1 MHVMYIAGIMSGT
14 SLDGIDVALVH
25 IEGSGVDSKIELI
38 HFTTVPFCNDMKNEI
53 QQALSIETSNVQ
65 LICSLN
71 FKLGLCFA
79 NVVKEVCK
87 EANFPL
93 RQLDLVGSHGQTIY
107 HQPKQE
113 GNIIS
118 STLQIGEP
126 AVIAYETNT
135 TVISNFRTMDMAAGG
150 QGAPLVPYSEII
162 LYRHQTKNRL
172 LQNIGG
178 IGNVTVVPSKRSK
191 ESVIA
196 FDTGPGNMVID
207 EVCQRLFHV
216 PYDQNGWIAKQGV
229 VVDEILTYCM
239 NHPFLNMKP
248 PKSTGRE
255 QFGEAFVTELLN
267 RFKKHSKENILAT
280 VTMFTACSIV
290 HHYKAFILPYYEIDE
305 VILGG
310 GGSYNNT
317 LVEMLRNGLRE
328 EKCSIC
334 IQEDIGH
341 SSAAKEAIAFAIL
354 ANETYHR
361 NPSNVPSATGA
372 KNSVILGNITFPPYA
387 DENEANI

>member
-1 MHVMYIAGIMSGT
+1 MYIAGVMSGT

-25 IEGSGVDSKIELI
+25 IDGSGVDSKVELI
-38 HFTTVPFCNDMKNEI
+38 HFTTVPFCNDMKNDI
-53 QQALSIETSNVQ
+53 QQALSIENSNVQ

-71 FKLGLCFA
+71 FKLGLRFA
-79 NVVKEVCK
+79 NAVKEVCK

-93 RQLDLVGSHGQTIY
+93 RQLDLIGSHGQTIY
-107 HQPKQE
+107 HQPQQD
-113 GNIIS
+113 GGMIP

-126 AVIAYETNT
+126 AIIAYETNT

-178 IGNVTVVPSKRSK
+178 IGNVTVIPSQLSEK
-191 ESVIA
+191 SVIA
-196 FDTGPGNMVID
+196 FDTGPGNVVMD
-207 EVCQRLFHV
+207 EVCQRLFQLS
-216 PYDQNGWIAKQGV
+216 YDQNGNIAKQGV
-229 VVDEILTYCM
+229 VVEEVLTYCM
-239 NHPFLNMKP
+239 NHPFLKMNP

-255 QFGEAFVTELLN
+255 QFGEEFVSELLK
-267 RFKKHSKENILAT
+267 RFEKHSKENILTT
-280 VTMFTACSIV
+280 VTRFTASSIV
-290 HHYKAFILPYYEIDE
+290 YHYKEFILQYYEIDE

-310 GGSYNNT
+310 GGSYNDT
-317 LVEMLRNGLRE
+317 LVEMIRHGLKE
-328 EKCSIC
+328 EKCALFL
-334 IQEDIGH
+334 QEDIGY
-341 SSAAKEAIAFAIL
+341 SSEAKEAIAFAIL

-372 KNSVILGNITFPPYA
+372 KESVVLGNITFPP
-387 DENEANI
+387 I

>member
-25 IEGSGVDSKIELI
+25 IEGSGVESKVELI

-53 QQALSIETSNVQ
+53 QQALSIENSNVQ

-79 NVVKEVCK
+79 NAVKEVCK
-87 EANFPL
+87 EADFPL
-93 RQLDLVGSHGQTIY
+93 KQLDSIGSHGQTIY
-107 HQPKQE
+107 HQPKQD
-113 GNIIS
+113 GNMIP

-162 LYRHQTKNRL
+162 LYRHSTKNRL

-178 IGNVTVVPSKRSK
+178 IGNVTVIPSHLSNK
-191 ESVIA
+191 SVMA
-196 FDTGPGNMVID
+196 FDNGPGNMVMD
-207 EVCQRLFHV
+207 EVCQRLFQL
-216 PYDQNGWIAKQGV
+216 PYDQNGEIAKKGV

-239 NHPFLNMKP
+239 SHPFLKMNP

-255 QFGEAFVTELLN
+255 QFGEEFVSELLK
-267 RFKKHSKENILAT
+267 RYEKHSKENILTT
-280 VTMFTACSIV
+280 VTMFTASSII
-290 HHYKAFILPYYEIDE
+290 HHYKEFILPYYEIDE

-310 GGSYNNT
+310 GGSYNST
-317 LVEMLRNGLRE
+317 LVEMLRNGLKE
-328 EKCSIC
+328 EKCAIF
-334 IQEDIGH
+334 IQENLGY

-354 ANETYHR
+354 ANETHHR

-372 KNSVILGNITFPPYA
+372 KQSVVLGNITFPP
-387 DENEANI
+387 I

>member
-1 MHVMYIAGIMSGT
+1 MYIAGIMSGT

-25 IEGSGVDSKIELI
+25 IEGSGVDSKVELI
-38 HFTTVPFCNDMKNEI
+38 HFTTVPFCNDIKNEI
-53 QQALSIETSNVQ
+53 QQSLSLENSNVQ

-79 NVVKEVCK
+79 NAVKEVCN
-87 EANFPL
+87 EANFSL
-93 RQLDLVGSHGQTIY
+93 KQLDLIGSHGQTIY
-107 HQPKQE
+107 HQPKQD
-113 GNIIS
+113 GSMIP

-178 IGNVTVVPSKRSK
+178 IGNVTVIPSKLSK
-191 ESVIA
+191 KSVIA
-196 FDTGPGNMVID
+196 FDTGPGNMIMD
-207 EVCQRLFHV
+207 EVCQRLFQL
-216 PYDQNGWIAKQGV
+216 PYDQNGKIAKQGV
-229 VVDEILTYCM
+229 VVEEVLTYCM
-239 NHPFLNMKP
+239 NHPFLKMNP

-255 QFGEAFVTELLN
+255 QFGEEFVSELLK
-267 RFKKHSKENILAT
+267 RFEKYSKENILTT
-280 VTMFTACSIV
+280 VTMFTASSIV
-290 HHYKAFILPYYEIDE
+290 HHYKEIILPYYEIDE

-310 GGSYNNT
+310 GGSYNDT
-317 LVEMLRNGLRE
+317 LVEMIRNGLKE
-328 EKCSIC
+328 EKCTVF
-334 IQEDIGH
+334 IQEDIGY
-341 SSAAKEAIAFAIL
+341 SSEAKEAIAFAIL

-372 KNSVILGNITFPPYA
+372 KQSVVLGNITFPP
-387 DENEANI
+387 I

>member
-1 MHVMYIAGIMSGT
+1 MHVMYVAGVMSGT

-25 IEGSGVDSKIELI
+25 IDGSGVDSKVELI
-38 HFTTVPFCNDMKNEI
+38 HFTTVPFCNDMKNDI
-53 QQALSIETSNVQ
+53 QQALSIENSNVQ

-71 FKLGLCFA
+71 FKLGLRFA
-79 NVVKEVCK
+79 NAVKEVCK

-93 RQLDLVGSHGQTIY
+93 RQLDLIGSHGQTIY
-107 HQPKQE
+107 HQPQQD
-113 GNIIS
+113 GGMIP

-126 AVIAYETNT
+126 AIIAYETNT

-178 IGNVTVVPSKRSK
+178 IGNVTVIPSQLSEK
-191 ESVIA
+191 SVIA
-196 FDTGPGNMVID
+196 FDTGPGNMVMD
-207 EVCQRLFHV
+207 EVCQRLFQLS
-216 PYDQNGWIAKQGV
+216 YDQNGDIAKQGV
-229 VVDEILTYCM
+229 VVEEVLTYCM
-239 NHPFLNMKP
+239 NHPFLKMNP

-255 QFGEAFVTELLN
+255 QFGEEFVSELLK
-267 RFKKHSKENILAT
+267 RFEKHSKENILTT
-280 VTMFTACSIV
+280 VTRFTASSIV
-290 HHYKAFILPYYEIDE
+290 YHYKEFILPYYEIDE

-310 GGSYNNT
+310 GGSYNDT
-317 LVEMLRNGLRE
+317 LVEMIRHGLKE
-328 EKCSIC
+328 EKCALFL
-334 IQEDIGH
+334 QEDIGY
-341 SSAAKEAIAFAIL
+341 SSEAKEAIAFAIL

>member
-1 MHVMYIAGIMSGT
+1 MHVMYVAGVMSGT

-25 IEGSGVDSKIELI
+25 IEGSGVESKVKPI

-53 QQALSIETSNVQ
+53 QQALSIENSNVQ

-79 NVVKEVCK
+79 GVVKEVCK
-87 EANFPL
+87 EVNFPL
-93 RQLDLVGSHGQTIY
+93 KQLDLIGSHGQTIY
-107 HQPKQE
+107 HQPKQD
-113 GNIIS
+113 GNMIP

-135 TVISNFRTMDMAAGG
+135 TVISNFRTMDIAAGG

-178 IGNVTVVPSKRSK
+178 IGNVTVIPSHLSDK
-191 ESVIA
+191 SVIA
-196 FDTGPGNMVID
+196 FDTGPGNMVMD
-207 EVCQRLFHV
+207 EVCQRLFQLS
-216 PYDQNGWIAKQGV
+216 YDQNGKIAKQGV

-239 NHPFLNMKP
+239 NHPFLKMNP

-255 QFGEAFVTELLN
+255 QFGEEFVSELL
-267 RFKKHSKENILAT
+267 KQYEKHSKENILTT
-280 VTMFTACSIV
+280 VTMFTASSIV
-290 HHYKAFILPYYEIDE
+290 HQYKEFILPYYEIDE

-310 GGSYNNT
+310 GGSYNRT
-317 LVEMLRNGLRE
+317 LVEMIRYGLKD
-328 EKCSIC
+328 EKCAIF
-334 IQEDIGH
+334 IQEDIGY
-341 SSAAKEAIAFAIL
+341 SSEAKEAIAFAIL

-372 KNSVILGNITFPPYA
+372 KQSVVLGNITFPP
-387 DENEANI
+387 I

>member
-1 MHVMYIAGIMSGT
+1 MYIAGIMSGT

-25 IEGSGVDSKIELI
+25 IEGSGVESKVKLI
-38 HFTTVPFCNDMKNEI
+38 HFITVPFCNDMKNEI
-53 QQALSIETSNVQ
+53 QQALSIENSNVQ

-79 NVVKEVCK
+79 NAVREVCK

-93 RQLDLVGSHGQTIY
+93 GQLNLIGSHGQTIY
-107 HQPKQE
+107 HQPKHD
-113 GNIIS
+113 GNMIP

-135 TVISNFRTMDMAAGG
+135 TVISNFRTMDIAAGG

-162 LYRHQTKNRL
+162 LYRHPTKNRL

-178 IGNVTVVPSKRSK
+178 IGNVTIIPSHLSDKN
-191 ESVIA
+191 VIA

-207 EVCQRLFHV
+207 GMCQRLFQLS
-216 PYDQNGWIAKQGV
+216 YDQNGKIAKQGV

-239 NHPFLNMKP
+239 NHPFLKMNP

-255 QFGEAFVTELLN
+255 QFGEEFVSELLK
-267 RFKKHSKENILAT
+267 RYERHSKENIVTT
-280 VTMFTACSIV
+280 VTMFTARSIV
-290 HHYKAFILPYYEIDE
+290 YQYKEFILPYYEIDE

-310 GGSYNNT
+310 GGSYNDT
-317 LVEMLRNGLRE
+317 LVEMIRYGLKD
-328 EKCSIC
+328 EKCAIF
-334 IQEDIGH
+334 IQEDIGY
-341 SSAAKEAIAFAIL
+341 SSEAKEAIAFAIL

-372 KNSVILGNITFPPYA
+372 KQSVVLGNITFPPT
-387 DENEANI
+387 

>member
-1 MHVMYIAGIMSGT
+1 MHVMYVAGVMSGT

-25 IEGSGVDSKIELI
+25 IDGSGVDSKVELI
-38 HFTTVPFCNDMKNEI
+38 HFTTVPFCNDMKNDI
-53 QQALSIETSNVQ
+53 QQALSIENSNVQ

-71 FKLGLCFA
+71 FKLGLRFA
-79 NVVKEVCK
+79 NAVKEVCK

-93 RQLDLVGSHGQTIY
+93 RQLDLIGSHGQTIY
-107 HQPKQE
+107 HQPQQD
-113 GNIIS
+113 GGMIP

-126 AVIAYETNT
+126 AIIAYETNT

-178 IGNVTVVPSKRSK
+178 IGNVTVIPSQLSEK
-191 ESVIA
+191 SVIA
-196 FDTGPGNMVID
+196 FDTGPGNVVMD
-207 EVCQRLFHV
+207 EVCQRLFQLS
-216 PYDQNGWIAKQGV
+216 YDQNGNIAKQGV
-229 VVDEILTYCM
+229 VVEEVLTYCM
-239 NHPFLNMKP
+239 NHPFLKMNP

-255 QFGEAFVTELLN
+255 QFGEEFVSELLKW
-267 RFKKHSKENILAT
+267 FEKHSKENILTT
-280 VTMFTACSIV
+280 VTRFTASSIV
-290 HHYKAFILPYYEIDE
+290 YHYKEFILPYYEIDE

-310 GGSYNNT
+310 GGSYNDT
-317 LVEMLRNGLRE
+317 LVEMIRHGLKE
-328 EKCSIC
+328 EKCALFL
-334 IQEDIGH
+334 QEDIGY
-341 SSAAKEAIAFAIL
+341 SSEAKEAIAFAIL

-372 KNSVILGNITFPPYA
+372 KESVVLGNITFPP
-387 DENEANI
+387 I

>member
-1 MHVMYIAGIMSGT
+1 MYIAGIMSGT

-25 IEGSGVDSKIELI
+25 IEGNGVDSKVELI
-38 HFTTVPFCNDMKNEI
+38 HFTTVPFCKDIKNEI
-53 QQALSIETSNVQ
+53 LQALSIDTSNVQ

-79 NVVKEVCK
+79 NAVKEVCK
-87 EANFPL
+87 QADL
-93 RQLDLVGSHGQTIY
+93 SLKQLDLIGSHGQTIY
-107 HQPKQE
+107 HQPAPE

-118 STLQIGEP
+118 STFQIGEP

-150 QGAPLVPYSEII
+150 QGAPLVPYSEVI

-178 IGNVTVVPSKRSK
+178 IGNVTFIPNKLCK
-191 ESVIA
+191 KDVIA

-207 EVCQRLFHV
+207 EVCMQLFDLS
-216 PYDQNGWIAKQGV
+216 YDKNGEIAKKGV
-229 VVDEILTYCM
+229 VIDEILMYCM
-239 NHPFLNMKP
+239 DHPFLKIAP

-255 QFGEAFVTELLN
+255 QFGKEFVNELFN
-267 RFKKHSKENILAT
+267 RFKEFSKEDILAT
-280 VTMFTACSIV
+280 VTMFTANSIV
-290 HHYKAFILPYYEIDE
+290 QQYKEFILPFYEIDE

-310 GGSYNNT
+310 GGSYNDT
-317 LVEMLRNGLRE
+317 LVEMIREGLKE
-328 EKCSIC
+328 EYCTVL
-334 IQEDIGH
+334 IQEELGY
-341 SSAAKEAIAFAIL
+341 SSSAKEAIAFAIL

-361 NPSNVPSATGA
+361 NPGNVPSATGA
-372 KNSVILGNITFPPYA
+372 RESVILGNTTFPP
-387 DENEANI
+387 IRK

>member
-25 IEGSGVDSKIELI
+25 IEGSGVESKVKLI
-38 HFTTVPFCNDMKNEI
+38 HFITVPFCNDMKNEI
-53 QQALSIETSNVQ
+53 QQALSIENSNVQ

-79 NVVKEVCK
+79 NAVREVCK

-93 RQLDLVGSHGQTIY
+93 GQLNLIGSHGQTIY
-107 HQPKQE
+107 HQPKHD
-113 GNIIS
+113 GNMIP

-135 TVISNFRTMDMAAGG
+135 TVISNFRTMDIAAGG

-162 LYRHQTKNRL
+162 LYRHPTKNRL

-178 IGNVTVVPSKRSK
+178 IGNVTIIPSHLSDKN
-191 ESVIA
+191 VIA

-207 EVCQRLFHV
+207 GMCQRLFQLS
-216 PYDQNGWIAKQGV
+216 YDQNGKIAKQGV

-239 NHPFLNMKP
+239 NHPFLKMNP

-255 QFGEAFVTELLN
+255 QFGEEFVSELLK
-267 RFKKHSKENILAT
+267 RYERHSKENIVTT
-280 VTMFTACSIV
+280 VTMFTARSIV
-290 HHYKAFILPYYEIDE
+290 YQYKEFILPYYEIDE

-310 GGSYNNT
+310 GGSYNDT
-317 LVEMLRNGLRE
+317 LVEMIRYGLKD
-328 EKCSIC
+328 EKCAIF
-334 IQEDIGH
+334 IQEDIGY
-341 SSAAKEAIAFAIL
+341 SSEAKEAIAFAIL

-372 KNSVILGNITFPPYA
+372 KQSVVLGNITFPPT
-387 DENEANI
+387 

>member
-1 MHVMYIAGIMSGT
+1 MYIAGVMSGT

-25 IEGSGVDSKIELI
+25 IEGSSVGSKVELI

-53 QQALSIETSNVQ
+53 QQALSIENSNVQ

-79 NVVKEVCK
+79 GAVKEVCK
-87 EANFPL
+87 EAKFPL
-93 RQLDLVGSHGQTIY
+93 GQLDVIGSHGQTIY
-107 HQPKQE
+107 HQPKQD
-113 GNIIS
+113 GTMIP

-126 AVIAYETNT
+126 AVIAYETKT

-178 IGNVTVVPSKRSK
+178 IGNVTVIPSQLSDK
-191 ESVIA
+191 SVIA
-196 FDTGPGNMVID
+196 FDTGPGNMIMD
-207 EVCQRLFHV
+207 EVCQRLFQL
-216 PYDQNGWIAKQGV
+216 PYDQNGKVAKQGV
-229 VVDEILTYCM
+229 VVEEVLTYCM
-239 NHPFLNMKP
+239 NHPFLKMNP

-255 QFGEAFVTELLN
+255 QFGEEFVSELLK
-267 RFKKHSKENILAT
+267 RFEKHSKENILTT
-280 VTMFTACSIV
+280 VTMFTASSIV
-290 HHYKAFILPYYEIDE
+290 YHYKEFILPYYEIDE

-310 GGSYNNT
+310 GGSYNDT
-317 LVEMLRNGLRE
+317 LVEMIRHGLKE
-328 EKCSIC
+328 EKCTLFL
-334 IQEDIGH
+334 QEDIGF
-341 SSAAKEAIAFAIL
+341 SSEAKEAIAFAIL

-372 KNSVILGNITFPPYA
+372 TQSVVLGNITFPP
-387 DENEANI
+387 IR

>member
-25 IEGSGVDSKIELI
+25 IEGSGVESKVKLI
-38 HFTTVPFCNDMKNEI
+38 HFITVPFCNDMKNEI
-53 QQALSIETSNVQ
+53 QQALSIENSNVQ

-79 NVVKEVCK
+79 NAVREVCK
-87 EANFPL
+87 EANLPL
-93 RQLDLVGSHGQTIY
+93 GQLNLIGSHGQTIY
-107 HQPKQE
+107 HQPKHD
-113 GNIIS
+113 GNMIP

-135 TVISNFRTMDMAAGG
+135 TVISNFRTMDIAAGG

-162 LYRHQTKNRL
+162 LYRHPTKNRL

-178 IGNVTVVPSKRSK
+178 IGNVTIIPSHLSDKN
-191 ESVIA
+191 VIA

-207 EVCQRLFHV
+207 EMCQRLFQLS
-216 PYDQNGWIAKQGV
+216 YDQNGKIAKQGV
-229 VVDEILTYCM
+229 IVDEILTYCM
-239 NHPFLNMKP
+239 NHPFLKMNP

-255 QFGEAFVTELLN
+255 QFGEEFVSELLK
-267 RFKKHSKENILAT
+267 RYERHSKENIVTT
-280 VTMFTACSIV
+280 VTMFTARSIV
-290 HHYKAFILPYYEIDE
+290 HQYKEFILPYYEIDE

-310 GGSYNNT
+310 GGSYNRT
-317 LVEMLRNGLRE
+317 LVEMIRNGLKE
-328 EKCSIC
+328 EKCALFL
-334 IQEDIGH
+334 QEDIGY
-341 SSAAKEAIAFAIL
+341 SSEAKEAIAFAIL
-354 ANETYHR
+354 ANETHHR

-372 KNSVILGNITFPPYA
+372 KQSVVLGNITFPP
-387 DENEANI
+387 I

>member
-1 MHVMYIAGIMSGT
+1 MHVMYVAGVMSGT

-25 IEGSGVDSKIELI
+25 IDGSGVDSKVELI
-38 HFTTVPFCNDMKNEI
+38 HFTTVPFCNDMKNDI
-53 QQALSIETSNVQ
+53 QQALSIENSNVQ

-71 FKLGLCFA
+71 FKLGLRFA
-79 NVVKEVCK
+79 NAVKEVCK

-93 RQLDLVGSHGQTIY
+93 RQLDLIGSHGQTIY
-107 HQPKQE
+107 HQPQQD
-113 GNIIS
+113 GGMIP

-126 AVIAYETNT
+126 AIIAYETNT

-150 QGAPLVPYSEII
+150 QGAPLVSYSEII

-178 IGNVTVVPSKRSK
+178 IGNVTVIPSQLSEK
-191 ESVIA
+191 SVIA
-196 FDTGPGNMVID
+196 FDTGPGNMVMD
-207 EVCQRLFHV
+207 EVCQRLFQLS
-216 PYDQNGWIAKQGV
+216 YDQNGNIAKQGV
-229 VVDEILTYCM
+229 VVEEVLTYCM
-239 NHPFLNMKP
+239 NHPFLKMNP

-255 QFGEAFVTELLN
+255 QFGEEFVSELLK
-267 RFKKHSKENILAT
+267 RFEKHSKENILTT
-280 VTMFTACSIV
+280 VTRFTASSIV
-290 HHYKAFILPYYEIDE
+290 YHYKEFILPYYEIDE

-310 GGSYNNT
+310 GGSYNDT
-317 LVEMLRNGLRE
+317 LVEMIRHGLKE
-328 EKCSIC
+328 EKCALFL
-334 IQEDIGH
+334 QEDIGY
-341 SSAAKEAIAFAIL
+341 SSESKEAIAFAIL

>member
-1 MHVMYIAGIMSGT
+1 MHVMYIAGVMSGT

-25 IEGSGVDSKIELI
+25 IEGRGVGSKVELI

-53 QQALSIETSNVQ
+53 QQALSIENSNVQ

-79 NVVKEVCK
+79 GAVKEVCK

-93 RQLDLVGSHGQTIY
+93 GQLDVIGSHGQTIY
-107 HQPKQE
+107 HQPKQD
-113 GNIIS
+113 GTMIP

-126 AVIAYETNT
+126 AVIAYETKT

-178 IGNVTVVPSKRSK
+178 ISNVTVIPSQLSEK
-191 ESVIA
+191 SVIA
-196 FDTGPGNMVID
+196 FDTGPGNMVMD
-207 EVCQRLFHV
+207 EVCQRLFQL
-216 PYDQNGWIAKQGV
+216 PYDQNGKVAKQGV
-229 VVDEILTYCM
+229 VVEEILTYCM
-239 NHPFLNMKP
+239 SHPFLKMNP

-255 QFGEAFVTELLN
+255 QFGEEFVSELLK
-267 RFKKHSKENILAT
+267 RFEKHSKENILT
-280 VTMFTACSIV
+280 TLTMFTASSIV
-290 HHYKAFILPYYEIDE
+290 YHYKEFILPYYEIDE

-310 GGSYNNT
+310 GGSYNDT
-317 LVEMLRNGLRE
+317 LVEMIRHGLKE
-328 EKCSIC
+328 EKCTLFL
-334 IQEDIGH
+334 QEDIGY
-341 SSAAKEAIAFAIL
+341 SSEAKEAIAFAIL

-372 KNSVILGNITFPPYA
+372 TQSVVLGNITFPP
-387 DENEANI
+387 IR

>member
-25 IEGSGVDSKIELI
+25 IEGSGVESKVKLI
-38 HFTTVPFCNDMKNEI
+38 HFITVPFCNDMKNEI
-53 QQALSIETSNVQ
+53 QQALSIENSNVQ

-79 NVVKEVCK
+79 NAVREVCK

-93 RQLDLVGSHGQTIY
+93 GQLNLIGSHGQTIY
-107 HQPKQE
+107 HQPKHD
-113 GNIIS
+113 GNMIP

-135 TVISNFRTMDMAAGG
+135 TVISNFRTMDIAAGG

-162 LYRHQTKNRL
+162 LYRHPTKNRL

-178 IGNVTVVPSKRSK
+178 IGNVTIIPSHLSDKN
-191 ESVIA
+191 VIA
-196 FDTGPGNMVID
+196 FDTGSGNMVID
-207 EVCQRLFHV
+207 GMCQRLFQLS
-216 PYDQNGWIAKQGV
+216 YDQNGKIAKQGV

-239 NHPFLNMKP
+239 NHPFLKMNP

-255 QFGEAFVTELLN
+255 QFGEEFVSELLK
-267 RFKKHSKENILAT
+267 RYERHSKENIVTT
-280 VTMFTACSIV
+280 VTMFTARSIV
-290 HHYKAFILPYYEIDE
+290 HQYKEFILPYYEIDE

-310 GGSYNNT
+310 GGSYNDT
-317 LVEMLRNGLRE
+317 LVEMIRYGLKD
-328 EKCSIC
+328 EKCAIF
-334 IQEDIGH
+334 IQEDIGY
-341 SSAAKEAIAFAIL
+341 SSEAKEAIAFAIL

-372 KNSVILGNITFPPYA
+372 KQSVVLGNITFPP
-387 DENEANI
+387 I

>member
-1 MHVMYIAGIMSGT
+1 MHVMYVAGVMSGT

-25 IEGSGVDSKIELI
+25 IDGSGVDSKVELI
-38 HFTTVPFCNDMKNEI
+38 HFTTVPFCNDMKNDI
-53 QQALSIETSNVQ
+53 QQALSIENSNVQ

-71 FKLGLCFA
+71 FKLGLRFA
-79 NVVKEVCK
+79 NAVKEVCK

-93 RQLDLVGSHGQTIY
+93 RQLDLIGSHGQTIY
-107 HQPKQE
+107 HQPQQD
-113 GNIIS
+113 GGMIP

-126 AVIAYETNT
+126 AIIAYETNT

-178 IGNVTVVPSKRSK
+178 IGNLTVIPSQLSEK
-191 ESVIA
+191 SVIA
-196 FDTGPGNMVID
+196 FDTGPGNMVMD
-207 EVCQRLFHV
+207 EVCQRLFQLS
-216 PYDQNGWIAKQGV
+216 YDQNGNIAKQGV
-229 VVDEILTYCM
+229 VVEEVLTYCM
-239 NHPFLNMKP
+239 NHPFLKMNP

-255 QFGEAFVTELLN
+255 QFGEEFVSELLK
-267 RFKKHSKENILAT
+267 RFEKHSKENILTT
-280 VTMFTACSIV
+280 VTRFTASSIV
-290 HHYKAFILPYYEIDE
+290 YHYKEFILPYYEIDE

-310 GGSYNNT
+310 GGSYNDT
-317 LVEMLRNGLRE
+317 LVEMIRHGLKE
-328 EKCSIC
+328 EKCALFL
-334 IQEDIGH
+334 QEDIGY
-341 SSAAKEAIAFAIL
+341 SSEAKEAIAFAIL

-372 KNSVILGNITFPPYA
+372 KESVVLGNITFPP
-387 DENEANI
+387 I

>member
-1 MHVMYIAGIMSGT
+1 MHVMYVAGVMSGT

-25 IEGSGVDSKIELI
+25 IDGSGVDSKVELI
-38 HFTTVPFCNDMKNEI
+38 HFTTVPFCNDMKNDI
-53 QQALSIETSNVQ
+53 QQALSIENSNVQ

-71 FKLGLCFA
+71 FKLGLRFA
-79 NVVKEVCK
+79 NAVKEVCK

-93 RQLDLVGSHGQTIY
+93 RQLDLIGSHGQTIY
-107 HQPKQE
+107 HQPQQD
-113 GNIIS
+113 GGMIP

-126 AVIAYETNT
+126 AIIAYETNT

-150 QGAPLVPYSEII
+150 QGAPLVSYSEII

-178 IGNVTVVPSKRSK
+178 IGNVTVIPSQLSEK
-191 ESVIA
+191 SVIA
-196 FDTGPGNMVID
+196 FDTGPGNMVMD
-207 EVCQRLFHV
+207 EVCQRLFQLS
-216 PYDQNGWIAKQGV
+216 YDQNGNIAKQGV
-229 VVDEILTYCM
+229 VVEEVLTYCM
-239 NHPFLNMKP
+239 NHPFLKMNP

-255 QFGEAFVTELLN
+255 QFGEEFVSELLK
-267 RFKKHSKENILAT
+267 RFEKHSKENILTT
-280 VTMFTACSIV
+280 VTRFTASSIV
-290 HHYKAFILPYYEIDE
+290 YHYKEFILPYYEIDE

-310 GGSYNNT
+310 GGSYNDT
-317 LVEMLRNGLRE
+317 LVEMIRHGLKE
-328 EKCSIC
+328 EKCALFL
-334 IQEDIGH
+334 QEDIGY
-341 SSAAKEAIAFAIL
+341 SSEAKEAIAFAIL

>member
-25 IEGSGVDSKIELI
+25 IEGSGVKSKVELI
-38 HFTTVPFCNDMKNEI
+38 HFNTVPFCNDIKNEI
-53 QQALSIETSNVQ
+53 QQSLSIENSNVQ

-79 NVVKEVCK
+79 NAVKEVCK
-87 EANFPL
+87 ESNVSL
-93 RQLDLVGSHGQTIY
+93 EKLDLIGSHGQTIY
-107 HQPKQE
+107 HQPKQD
-113 GNIIS
+113 GNMIP

-150 QGAPLVPYSEII
+150 QGAPLVPYSEVI

-178 IGNVTVVPSKRSK
+178 IGNVTVIPSKRSNK
-191 ESVIA
+191 SVIA
-196 FDTGPGNMVID
+196 FDIGPGNMVID
-207 EVCQRLFHV
+207 EVCQRLFQL
-216 PYDQNGWIAKQGV
+216 PYDQNGKIAKQGV
-229 VVDEILTYCM
+229 IVDEILTYCM
-239 NHPFLNMKP
+239 NHPFLKMNP

-255 QFGEAFVTELLN
+255 QFGKEFVSELLK
-267 RFKKHSKENILAT
+267 RFENYSKESILTT
-280 VTMFTACSIV
+280 VTMFTANSIV
-290 HHYKAFILPYYEIDE
+290 HHYKEFILPHYEIDE

-310 GGSYNNT
+310 GGSYNDT
-317 LVEMLRNGLRE
+317 LVEMVRNGLKE
-328 EKCSIC
+328 EKCAIF
-334 IQEDIGH
+334 IQEDIGY

-354 ANETYHR
+354 ANETHHR

-372 KNSVILGNITFPPYA
+372 KKSVVLGNITFPP
-387 DENEANI
+387 IRRK

>member
-1 MHVMYIAGIMSGT
+1 MYVAGVMSGT

-25 IEGSGVDSKIELI
+25 IDGSGVDSKVELI
-38 HFTTVPFCNDMKNEI
+38 HFTTVPFCNDMKNDI
-53 QQALSIETSNVQ
+53 QQALSIENSNVQ

-71 FKLGLCFA
+71 FKLGLRFA
-79 NVVKEVCK
+79 NAVKEVCK

-93 RQLDLVGSHGQTIY
+93 RQLDLIGSHGQTIY
-107 HQPKQE
+107 HQPQQD
-113 GNIIS
+113 GGMIP

-126 AVIAYETNT
+126 AIIAYETNT

-178 IGNVTVVPSKRSK
+178 IGNVTVIPSQLSEK
-191 ESVIA
+191 SVIA
-196 FDTGPGNMVID
+196 FDTGPGNMVMD
-207 EVCQRLFHV
+207 EACQRLFQLS
-216 PYDQNGWIAKQGV
+216 YDQNGNIAKQGV
-229 VVDEILTYCM
+229 VVEEVLTYCM
-239 NHPFLNMKP
+239 NHPFLKMNP

-255 QFGEAFVTELLN
+255 QFGEEFVSELLK
-267 RFKKHSKENILAT
+267 RFEKHSKENILTT
-280 VTMFTACSIV
+280 VTRFTASSIV
-290 HHYKAFILPYYEIDE
+290 YHYKEFILPYYEIDE

-310 GGSYNNT
+310 GGSYNDT
-317 LVEMLRNGLRE
+317 LVEMIRHGLKE
-328 EKCSIC
+328 EKCALFL
-334 IQEDIGH
+334 QEDIGY
-341 SSAAKEAIAFAIL
+341 SSEAKEAIAFAIL

>member
-1 MHVMYIAGIMSGT
+1 MYVAGVMSGT

-25 IEGSGVDSKIELI
+25 IDGSGVDSKVELI
-38 HFTTVPFCNDMKNEI
+38 HFTTVPFCNDMKNDI
-53 QQALSIETSNVQ
+53 QQALSIENSNVQ

-71 FKLGLCFA
+71 FKLGLRFA
-79 NVVKEVCK
+79 NAVKEVCK

-93 RQLDLVGSHGQTIY
+93 RQLDLIGSHGQTIY
-107 HQPKQE
+107 HQPQQD
-113 GNIIS
+113 GGMIP

-126 AVIAYETNT
+126 AIIAYETNT

-178 IGNVTVVPSKRSK
+178 IGNVTVIPSQLSEK
-191 ESVIA
+191 SVIA
-196 FDTGPGNMVID
+196 FDTCPGNMVMD
-207 EVCQRLFHV
+207 EVCQRLFQLS
-216 PYDQNGWIAKQGV
+216 YDQNGNIAKQGV
-229 VVDEILTYCM
+229 VVEEVLTYCM
-239 NHPFLNMKP
+239 NHPFLKMNP

-255 QFGEAFVTELLN
+255 QFGEEFVSELLK
-267 RFKKHSKENILAT
+267 RFEKHSKENILTT
-280 VTMFTACSIV
+280 VTRFTASSIV
-290 HHYKAFILPYYEIDE
+290 YHYKEFILPYYEIDE

-310 GGSYNNT
+310 GGSYNDT
-317 LVEMLRNGLRE
+317 LVEMIRHGLKE
-328 EKCSIC
+328 EKCALFL
-334 IQEDIGH
+334 QEDIGY
-341 SSAAKEAIAFAIL
+341 SSEAKEAIAFAIL

-372 KNSVILGNITFPPYA
+372 KESVVLGNITFPP
-387 DENEANI
+387 I

>member
-1 MHVMYIAGIMSGT
+1 MAGVMSGT

-25 IEGSGVDSKIELI
+25 IEGSGVGSKVELI

-53 QQALSIETSNVQ
+53 QQALSIENSNVQ

-79 NVVKEVCK
+79 GAVKEVCK

-93 RQLDLVGSHGQTIY
+93 GQLDVIGSHGQTIY
-107 HQPKQE
+107 HQPKQD
-113 GNIIS
+113 GTMIL

-126 AVIAYETNT
+126 AVIAYETKT

-178 IGNVTVVPSKRSK
+178 IGNVTVIPSQLSDK
-191 ESVIA
+191 SVIA
-196 FDTGPGNMVID
+196 FDTGPGNMIMD
-207 EVCQRLFHV
+207 ELCQRLFRL
-216 PYDQNGWIAKQGV
+216 PYDQNGKIAKQGV
-229 VVDEILTYCM
+229 VVEEILTYCM
-239 NHPFLNMKP
+239 NHPFLKMNP

-255 QFGEAFVTELLN
+255 QFGEEFVSELLK
-267 RFKKHSKENILAT
+267 RFEKHCKENILTT
-280 VTMFTACSIV
+280 VTMFTANSIV
-290 HHYKAFILPYYEIDE
+290 YHYKEFILPYYEIDE
-305 VILGG
+305 AILGG
-310 GGSYNNT
+310 GGSYNDT
-317 LVEMLRNGLRE
+317 LVEMIRHGLKE
-328 EKCSIC
+328 EKCALFL
-334 IQEDIGH
+334 QEDIGF
-341 SSAAKEAIAFAIL
+341 SSEAKEAIAFAIL

-372 KNSVILGNITFPPYA
+372 TQSVVLGNITFPP
-387 DENEANI
+387 IR

>member
-1 MHVMYIAGIMSGT
+1 MSGT
-14 SLDGIDVALVH
+14 SLDGIDVALVR
-25 IEGSGVDSKIELI
+25 IEGSGVESKVKPI

-53 QQALSIETSNVQ
+53 QQALSIENSNVQ

-79 NVVKEVCK
+79 NAVKEVCK
-87 EANFPL
+87 KANFPL
-93 RQLDLVGSHGQTIY
+93 EQLDLIGSHGQTIY
-107 HQPKQE
+107 HQPVPE

-126 AVIAYETNT
+126 AVIAYETDT

-178 IGNVTVVPSKRSK
+178 IGNVTVIPSHLSDK
-191 ESVIA
+191 SVIA
-196 FDTGPGNMVID
+196 FDTGPGNMIID
-207 EVCQRLFHV
+207 EVCQRLFQL
-216 PYDQNGWIAKQGV
+216 PYDQNGRIAKQGV
-229 VVDEILTYCM
+229 VVDEMLTYCM

-267 RFKKHSKENILAT
+267 RFEKYSKGNILAT

-290 HHYKAFILPYYEIDE
+290 HHYQEFIFPYYEIDE
-305 VILGG
+305 IILGG
-310 GGSYNNT
+310 GGSYNRT
-317 LVEMLRNGLRE
+317 LVEMIRYGLKE
-328 EKCSIC
+328 EKCEIF
-334 IQEDIGH
+334 IQEDLGY
-341 SSAAKEAIAFAIL
+341 SSEAKEAIAFAIL

-372 KNSVILGNITFPPYA
+372 KNSVILGNVTFPP
-387 DENEANI
+387 ICK